1 MITPLLEVTNLKKYF
16 PIYGGVLYRKMG
28 EVHALDGVSFAIN
41 QGETLGVVG
50 ESGCGKST
58 LGKTLLRLFE
68 PDGGRAMFEGT
79 NIFGLLR
86 HELLEM
92 RRNIQMIFQDP
103 YSSLNPRMT
112 VGELIREPL
121 DVFHIGSREQR
132 EREVA
137 KIIDMVGMRQ
147 NVLNR
152 YPHEF
157 SGGQRQRIGI
167 ARSVIL
173 KPKLIVA
180 DEPVSALDVSIQ
192 AQIINLMTDL
202 QREMGLTFLFI
213 AHDLAVVKYV
223 SDRIAVMYLGRIV
236 EMASREQLF
245 AAPCHPYTVS
255 LLSAIPV
262 PDPRQRTQRIILKGD
277 VPSPL
282 NPPQGC
288 HFHTRCFRA
297 SERCRLE
304 SPSLAQAKAG
314 SDGHVVACFYPVNEA
329 PQGVCVGTIPLQ
341 SS

>member
-1 MITPLLEVTNLKKYF
+1 MQEPLLEVTNLKKYF
-16 PIYGGVLYRKMG
+16 PLFGGVFYRKIG
-28 EVHALDGVSFAIN
+28 EIHALDGVSFNIN

-58 LGKTLLRLFE
+58 LGKTLLRLYE
-68 PDGGRAMFEGT
+68 PDGGRAVFQGT
-79 NIFGLLR
+79 NIFGL
-86 HELLEM
+86 ESQKMVAM

-121 DVFHIGSREQR
+121 DVFHVGNGQERH
-132 EREVA
+132 REVC

-192 AQIINLMTDL
+192 AQIINLMTEL

-213 AHDLAVVKYV
+213 AHDLSVVKYV

-236 EMASREQLF
+236 ELASRETLF
-245 AAPCHPYTVS
+245 ASPQHPYTLS

-262 PDPRQRTQRIILKGD
+262 PDPGKKGKRIILQGD

-282 NPPQGC
+282 HPPAGC
-288 HFHTRCFRA
+288 AFHTRCFRA
-297 SERCRLE
+297 KERCRGE
-304 SPSLAQAKAG
+304 SPPLAAR
-314 SDGHVVACFYPVNEA
+314 SDGDASHLTSCFYPENTVKITSPKA
-329 PQGVCVGTIPLQ
+329 P
-341 SS
+341 